1 MPQLVRR
8 RPDTVYL
15 GGWLAVPKEHVNVA
29 GTKRALEIISE
40 SKYGARP
47 RVLKLWRE
55 TQYHLWFPRAFWQ
68 AASLPLDMVDCRP
81 TSYKHTGVV
90 SNIKLDH
97 RKGPNGLVPTGRT
110 VQRDAIEVMLKEDGG
125 TVQMACGLGKTPT
138 ALELIARLQVPAI
151 IVVDNTQLL
160 QQWRDEI
167 DKFLEVPGG
176 VGYIHASKMT
186 WDRGVV
192 LSTYQTLAR
201 RSETLPEEVCS
212 HFGVVFWDE
221 GHHLAAETYA
231 KSAPLFYGK
240 RFLLTATAKRDDGLS
255 VVYEMHAGPVI
266 FKELGQELRPR
277 IYFKSTGIG
286 IDETNAAA
294 RVRDKRGELHYKLI
308 AGHLA
313 INRDRIALIQRDI
326 DLAISLGRK
335 VLLLSESRSE
345 VINLWA
351 TRSRG
356 IHTPLYSDIPYPE
369 PRDIGETV
377 KPAKMDEKIVVIEER
392 IARVK
397 ALLKSAK
404 STPAKEAALR
414 RRLKVLEDRLHRHRV
429 YLKLEAEMQKRQRA
443 YIKEVMEGS
452 HDGLMVYG
460 IPPKKRAWFLAHKQ
474 VTFASAKYGREG
486 LDSAELDTIMVST
499 PFSNRNAMQQ
509 LMGRI
514 LRVLQGKQKP
524 VLLIYEDAI
533 GMFIGMCTNLRKALK
548 AWPVDEGGPYYY
560 QYIDHPF
567 GGREQCQIEEALGP

>member
-377 KPAKMDEKIVVIEER
+377 KPAKMD
-392 IARVK
+392 
-397 ALLKSAK
+397 
-404 STPAKEAALR
+404 
-414 RRLKVLEDRLHRHRV
+414 